1 VYVDDI
7 VEEDGVKK
15 PVFGVDFMLRIN
27 PPKPPKKIAIYKIRN
42 FVIYLVNV
50 IGMKIGKLTYDI
62 FNSEESRQIL
72 EEMGFNVGYL
82 SVDRTDKPYLDL
94 VEIMYEKRIK
104 LYDYPILR
112 YELLNLLHDR
122 IRRKVDHPKVVT
134 DDGFVDYEGKGN
146 DGVTGTRVGSK
157 DVSDSLC
164 GAIQNALQGTVS
176 DAEGNNGTFNDFLM
190 ANRIGSYAGID
201 APTDI
206 SVEEMIDKQIDD
218 MIEEM
223 EINGFY

>member
-1 VYVDDI
+1 
-7 VEEDGVKK
+7 
-15 PVFGVDFMLRIN
+15 M
-27 PPKPPKKIAIYKIRN
+27 
-42 FVIYLVNV
+42 
-50 IGMKIGKLTYDI
+50 
-62 FNSEESRQIL
+62 
-72 EEMGFNVGYL
+72 
-82 SVDRTDKPYLDL
+82 DRTDKPYLDL

-134 DDGFVDYEGKGN
+134 DDGFVDYDGKGN

-164 GAIQNALQGTVS
+164 GAIQNALQSTVS
-176 DAEGNNGTFNDFLM
+176 DAEGNNGTFSDFLM

-206 SVEEMIDKQIDD
+206 SVEEMIDRQIDD